1 MFDIGV
7 TELLV
12 IAVVAIVVVGPKELP
27 RMLRTIGQVVSKAKG
42 MAREFQNQFEEAAQE
57 SGITEIQEDIQKLD
71 HITEDMGFDGAFD
84 DFKEAGDELKAS
96 VTVPDESAAVKKTP
110 QKTPKKTPRKTAAKT
125 ATKKPTTKKAAAKK
139 PATKSAASKKAK
151 PARTPRAAKT
161 KGAAT

>member
-12 IAVVAIVVVGPKELP
+12 IAVVAIIVVGPKELP
-27 RMLRTIGQVVSKAKG
+27 RMLRMIGQVVSKAKG

-84 DFKEAGDELKAS
+84 EIKEAGDELKES
-96 VTVPDESAAVKKTP
+96 VTVPDKPAAA
-110 QKTPKKTPRKTAAKT
+110 KKTPRKTTAK
-125 ATKKPTTKKAAAKK
+125 ATKK
-139 PATKSAASKKAK
+139 PATKKPVAKKTITKAATSKKAK
-151 PARTPRAAKT
+151 SASAPRAARAAKT